1 LQGFEV
7 PALVLIANYID
18 GLHNNKLFSRCISNL
33 ILVFNEELAHS
44 LTLDINMAQ
53 IIDVYGELKTDKK
66 NYSVLAVFYTVIILR
81 QPH

>member
-33 ILVFNEELAHS
+33 ILVFNEELIEKLS
-44 LTLDINMAQ
+44 LDINMAQ
-53 IIDVYGELKTDKK
+53 NIPISGAFF
-66 NYSVLAVFYTVIILR
+66 S
-81 QPH
+81 

>member
-1 LQGFEV
+1 
-7 PALVLIANYID
+7 LVLIANYID

-53 IIDVYGELKTDKK
+53 IIDVYGELRTEKK
-66 NYSVLAVFYTVIILR
+66 LFSFGCFYTVIILR